1 MFSSIERPVEWL
13 SLCGEMGWNVTE
25 FFVLCPSVGEYMPSG
40 SQSFSYSSGSIY
52 INLHDGLSSLGFMF
66 GTGFGGNPTT
76 ETIMMV

>member
-1 MFSSIERPVEWL
+1 MEWL

-40 SQSFSYSSGSIY
+40 SQCFSYSSGSIY
-52 INLHDGLSSLGFMF
+52 INLHDGLSSLGFPPNPVPNI
-66 GTGFGGNPTT
+66 NPTT